1 MRKLAKP
8 RQHGLRVFGPS
19 APGHKRPLTGLL
31 ASLAYPLLSKEH
43 LRTGCDLMNL
53 FFIVDEWTD
62 VSNEAQSRSM
72 VSIILDALQSPHR
85 PRPNNE
91 WVGGE
96 IARQFWQLATQ
107 SMSTPA
113 QQRFLTTFEE
123 YLNAVVDEAKDRS
136 HHRIRDVRSYLKL
149 RRNTIGAKPS
159 FAILEAGMELPEE
172 VLNHPVL
179 VELTN
184 LTIDLLCIG
193 NDLVSY
199 NKEQASGDDEHNI
212 ITIIMANQHTTVTGA
227 LSWVADYH
235 AKLEARFNEVYR
247 KIPRWGGALDIDVQ
261 TYAFGLGNWVR
272 ANDQWSFESER
283 YFGTRGLEI
292 MESRTV
298 AILPKVNPGVGAAE
312 VGPVVVDESLL

>member
-1 MRKLAKP
+1 
-8 RQHGLRVFGPS
+8 
-19 APGHKRPLTGLL
+19 
-31 ASLAYPLLSKEH
+31 
-43 LRTGCDLMNL
+43 MNL

-159 FAILEAGMELPEE
+159 FAILEAGMELGPPSQQSTIRHHYRASYR
-172 VLNHPVL
+172 LF
-179 VELTN
+179 ELSFY
-184 LTIDLLCIG
+184 LER
-193 NDLVSY
+193 VA
-199 NKEQASGDDEHNI
+199 E
-212 ITIIMANQHTTVTGA
+212 IT
-227 LSWVADYH
+227 LS
-235 AKLEARFNEVYR
+235 N
-247 KIPRWGGALDIDVQ
+247 
-261 TYAFGLGNWVR
+261 
-272 ANDQWSFESER
+272 
-283 YFGTRGLEI
+283 
-292 MESRTV
+292 
-298 AILPKVNPGVGAAE
+298 
-312 VGPVVVDESLL
+312 

>member
-1 MRKLAKP
+1 
-8 RQHGLRVFGPS
+8 
-19 APGHKRPLTGLL
+19 
-31 ASLAYPLLSKEH
+31 
-43 LRTGCDLMNL
+43 
-53 FFIVDEWTD
+53 
-62 VSNEAQSRSM
+62 
-72 VSIILDALQSPHR
+72 
-85 PRPNNE
+85 
-91 WVGGE
+91 
-96 IARQFWQLATQ
+96 
-107 SMSTPA
+107 MSTPA

-193 NDLVSY
+193 NVRNDHKPLSNLFGHSTKHGIQDLVSY